1 MSKLSKGLKKV
12 ERAIG
17 GLIPHQ
23 SAYDKRQSMYAAR
36 EQMDLYQQQKQM
48 LQEENERIGKQKDLE
63 RQKLH
68 EKQIRALRRNYRSPG
83 FMQQPA
89 QNELSDTL
97 G

>member
-1 MSKLSKGLKKV
+1 MSRLSKGLKKV

-17 GLIPHQ
+17 GLIPHVP
-23 SAYDKRQSMYAAR
+23 AAERRQSMYAAR

-48 LQEENERIGKQKDLE
+48 LHDENERVGKQRDLE

-68 EKQIRALRRNYRSPG
+68 EKQIRSLRRAYRSPG
-83 FMQQPA
+83 FMQQPV
-89 QNELSDTL
+89 QNELSETL